1 MANIFDDANID
12 TKGFAY
18 RDALGLD
25 RWDPFT
31 VAVSLTVV
39 GTPTYVGR
47 FRFVG
52 RQCFFQISL
61 VASTSIA
68 STAGTHYVTLPTAAK
83 GLGGVATMSDDTT
96 NIAVG
101 VCHIDVAT
109 GRCYLPALAAS
120 ADTFKVCGWYEIA

>member
-1 MANIFDDANID
+1 MNLFDDADID

-18 RDALGLD
+18 RDMLGLD

-31 VAVSLTVV
+31 VTVSLVVV
-39 GTPTYVGR
+39 GTPTYTGR

-52 RQCFFQISL
+52 KQCFFQVSL

-83 GLGGVATMSDDTT
+83 GLGGLATMTNDTT

-109 GRCYLPALAAS
+109 GRCYLPAQVAS
-120 ADTFKVCGWYEIA
+120 ADTFKVCGWYENS

>member
-1 MANIFDDANID
+1 MNLLDDADID

-18 RDALGLD
+18 RDMLGLD

-31 VAVSLTVV
+31 VAVSLVVV
-39 GTPTYVGR
+39 GTPTYTGR

-52 RQCFFQISL
+52 KQCFFQVSL

-83 GLGGVATMSDDTT
+83 GLGGLATMTDDTT

-109 GRCYLPALAAS
+109 GRCYLPAQVAS
-120 ADTFKVCGWYEIA
+120 ADTFKVCGWYEVG